1 MKRWIIGICLLLWAV
16 VASAVDLTAQQ
27 ASTLKAA
34 VLANGTCAPIFAAGD
49 DVGTAACMNAVD
61 ATFYLWRTDAS
72 VQSIYDQVTWAN
84 MTPAD
89 SPDGTA
95 LYTNRALA
103 CQGKQFNLQ
112 TILQGR
118 SVLNATIN
126 TLRAGLQDALTTLPC
141 GAGGAV
147 VSAGWVGVR
156 DTALKRQAR
165 LWEKALANTAGGNG
179 AQATPAVPVLEGV
192 LQPNDVIAIR
202 AAN

>member
-1 MKRWIIGICLLLWAV
+1 MKRLILGAWLFLWALT
-16 VASAVDLTAQQ
+16 AGAADLTAQQ

-34 VLANGTCAPIFAAGD
+34 ILANATCEPMFTAGD
-49 DVGTAACMNAVD
+49 DVGTAACMNTIDVN
-61 ATFYLWRTDAS
+61 FYLWRTDVP

-89 SPDGTA
+89 APDGTTI
-95 LYTNRALA
+95 YTNRALA

-118 SVLNATIN
+118 TTLNATIS
-126 TLRAGLQDALTTLPC
+126 TLRAGIQDALTALPC
-141 GAGGAV
+141 GAGGAT

-179 AQATPAVPVLEGV
+179 AQATPAVPVLEG
-192 LQPNDVIAIR
+192 LLSPNDIIPIR
-202 AAN
+202 AAQ

>member
-1 MKRWIIGICLLLWAV
+1 MKRIAIGLTLFLWV
-16 VASAVDLTAQQ
+16 LVAGAADLTAQQ
-27 ASTLKAA
+27 ASTLKTAIQ
-34 VLANGTCAPIFAAGD
+34 ANGTCSPMFTAGD
-49 DVGTAACMNAVD
+49 DVGAAACMNTVD
-61 ATFYLWRTDAS
+61 AAFYVWRTDVP
-72 VQSIYDQVTWAN
+72 VQAIYDQVTWAN

-89 SPDGTA
+89 TPDGTA
-95 LYTNRALA
+95 LFTNRALA

-118 SVLNATIN
+118 QTLNATIS
-126 TLRAGLQDALTTLPC
+126 TLRAGIQDALTALPC

-192 LQPNDVIAIR
+192 LSANDIITIR
-202 AAN
+202 AAQ